1 MNCDEIRRH
10 WNLYHDS
17 EGDAELHWQISQHL
31 EHCIPCAEW
40 FAKQSRIEDL
50 LTDKLREPADD
61 GQVWASVLAGAGL
74 TRPKAARRWLLFTA
88 LAVCAATLLLAVFG
102 PWRFARIGE
111 HRDQSLSALTANCH
125 ERLSSGRLAIPFES
139 SSDTDVENYLRDEV
153 TFPVR
158 CPPRQDSGFAVQ
170 GAGTCRLGSQ
180 PAAFVVGQV
189 DQTPVSIFIL
199 SRDSLPQF
207 PHQQQAL
214 RTEAIHRC
222 REGQHEMALSVIDRN
237 LVLVIGDVSQERL
250 LRVLRAY
257 GTYPHG

>member
-1 MNCDEIRRH
+1 MNCDDSRRH
-10 WNLYHDS
+10 WSLYHDS

-40 FAKQSRIEDL
+40 FAKQSRFEDL
-50 LTDKLREPADD
+50 LADKLREPVDD
-61 GQVWASVLAGAGL
+61 DQVWASVLAGAGF
-74 TRPKAARRWLLFTA
+74 TRPARARRWLLFTT
-88 LAVCAATLLLAVFG
+88 LAVCAATLLLAVLG
-102 PWRFARIGE
+102 PWRIGRKGD
-111 HRDQSLSALTANCH
+111 HRDQNLSELTAKWH
-125 ERLSSGRLAIPFES
+125 EQVSSGRLAVPFES
-139 SSDTDVENYLRDEV
+139 SSDVAIEDYLRGEV

-170 GAGTCRLGSQ
+170 GAGTCKLGSQ
-180 PAAFVVGQV
+180 PAAFVIGQV
-189 DQTPVSIFIL
+189 DQSPVSIFIL
-199 SRDSLPQF
+199 SRDSLPEF

-214 RTEAIHRC
+214 RQEAIHRC
-222 REGQHEMALSVIDRN
+222 REGKHEMVLSVIDRN

>member
-10 WNLYHDS
+10 WHLYYDS
-17 EGDAELHWQISQHL
+17 EGDAELHWKINEHL
-31 EHCIPCAEW
+31 GRCAACAEW
-40 FAKQSRIEDL
+40 FAKQSRFEDL
-50 LTDKLREPADD
+50 LADKLREPADD

-74 TRPKAARRWLLFTA
+74 TRAMPARRWLLFTT

-102 PWRFARIGE
+102 PWRHE
-111 HRDQSLSALTANCH
+111 QSLPALTANWH
-125 ERLSSGRLAIPFES
+125 ERWSSGRFTVPFES
-139 SSDTDVENYLRDEV
+139 SSDMEVEDYLRSEV

-158 CPPRQDSGFAVQ
+158 CPPRRNSGFTVH
-170 GAGTCRLGSQ
+170 GAGTCQLGSQ
-180 PAAFVVGQV
+180 PAAFVVGHV

-199 SRDSLPQF
+199 SRDSLPEF

>member
-31 EHCIPCAEW
+31 EQCIPCAEW
-40 FAKQSRIEDL
+40 FVKQSRFEDFL
-50 LTDKLREPADD
+50 NDKLREPADD
-61 GQVWASVLAGAGL
+61 AQVWATVLSGAGL
-74 TRPKAARRWLLFTA
+74 TRPKATRRWLLFTT

-102 PWRFARIGE
+102 PWRLMSVGD
-111 HRDQSLSALTANCH
+111 RDTHSLSALSANWH
-125 ERLSSGRLAIPFES
+125 ERLSSGRASIPFES
-139 SSDTDVENYLRDEV
+139 SSDSDVENYLRHEV
-153 TFPVR
+153 AFPVR

-170 GAGTCRLGSQ
+170 GAGTCQLGSQ

-189 DQTPVSIFIL
+189 DATPVSIFIL

-207 PHQQQAL
+207 RHQQQAL

-222 REGQHEMALSVIDRN
+222 REGQHELALSVIDRN